1 MPSLQDR
8 LTVAAISLN
17 IAWGDVDENIF
28 ATAAAIEALPNIPDV
43 IVLPETFSTGYIADN
58 EHIER
63 VAQDWHN
70 STTIRSMTEW
80 ARTYNAAICG
90 TLLIKDGDQ
99 IFNRA
104 VFVEPSGEITYY
116 DKRHLF
122 ALSKEAKHISAGRRL
137 PPVVR
142 YRGWNIALAICYDI
156 RFPAWCRNQGLRY
169 DILLVPA
176 NWPQAR
182 EYAWQNLLKAR
193 AIENQ
198 SYVVGANRS
207 GNDDFGSYDNQTF
220 VFDSMGKP
228 IDNESDNPTVVC
240 ATFSRET
247 LQHLRRSFPVS
258 LDADRFDIEL

>member
-8 LTVAAISLN
+8 LIVTAISLN

-28 ATAAAIEALPNIPDV
+28 AAAAAIEALPDIPDV
-43 IVLPETFSTGYIADN
+43 IVLPETFSTGYIADS
-58 EHIER
+58 EQIAR

-70 STTIRSMTEW
+70 STSIGAITEW
-80 ARTYNAAICG
+80 ARKYNAAICG

-122 ALSKEAKHISAGRRL
+122 ALSKEAKYIAAGRRM
-137 PPVVR
+137 PPVIR

-176 NWPQAR
+176 NWPEAR
-182 EYAWQNLLKAR
+182 AYAWQNLLKAR

-198 SYVVGANRS
+198 AYIVGANRS
-207 GNDDFGSYDNQTF
+207 GSDDFGIYDNQTF
-220 VFDSMGKP
+220 IFDPMGKP
-228 IDNESDNPTVVC
+228 INNESKNSTVVY
-240 ATFSRET
+240 ATFSRDT
-247 LQHLRRSFPVS
+247 LQNLRHSFPVS

>member
-8 LTVAAISLN
+8 MTVAVISLN

-28 ATAAAIEALPNIPDV
+28 ATSAAIEALPDIPDV
-43 IVLPETFSTGYIADN
+43 IVLPETFSTGYIADS
-58 EHIER
+58 EQIAR

-70 STTIRSMTEW
+70 STSIDAICEW
-80 ARTYNAAICG
+80 ARKYNTAICG
-90 TLLIKDGDQ
+90 TLLIKDGDR

-122 ALSKEAKHISAGRRL
+122 SLSKEAKYITAGRRIS
-137 PPVVR
+137 PIVR
-142 YRGWNIALAICYDI
+142 YRGWNIAMAICYDI
-156 RFPAWCRNQGLRY
+156 RFPAWCRNQSLRY

-176 NWPQAR
+176 NWPEAR
-182 EYAWQNLLKAR
+182 TYAWQNLLKAR

-198 SYVVGANRS
+198 AYIVGANRS
-207 GNDDFGSYDNQTF
+207 GSDDFGIYDNQSF
-220 VFDSMGKP
+220 VFDPMGKP
-228 IDNESDNPTVVC
+228 IIDERENTTAMY
-240 ATFSRET
+240 ATFSRDT
-247 LQHLRRSFPVS
+247 LQHLRHSFPVS